1 MVNMNHPN
9 EPPAK
14 TRGKAH
20 RLGLALLIVVLA
32 FIVLATLWGSGYF
45 QLRTTG
51 KLQMPDMG
59 VEVGALPDAD
69 IDLDTPATVPPS
81 GAGDRPAEAAPA
93 TNKDRR

>member
-9 EPPAK
+9 EPAAK

-20 RLGLALLIVVLA
+20 RLGVALLIMVLA
-32 FIVLATLWGSGYF
+32 FIVLATLWGIGYF

-69 IDLDTPATVPPS
+69 IDLDATASAPPPAAGDQPAATSPATTE
-81 GAGDRPAEAAPA
+81 GR
-93 TNKDRR
+93 